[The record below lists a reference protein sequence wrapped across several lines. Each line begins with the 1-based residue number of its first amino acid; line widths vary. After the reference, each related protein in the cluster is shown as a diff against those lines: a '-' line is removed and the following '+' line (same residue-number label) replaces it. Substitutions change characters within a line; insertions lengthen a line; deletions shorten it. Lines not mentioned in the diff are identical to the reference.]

1 MPFMDTAARESW
13 RSALEAWAI
22 PQRLIDAVGVD
33 PHVWHPEFWERMQR
47 AEASRISE
55 SPTMTIVEDL
65 ARGGSVLDVGAGTG
79 RLAIPLAGRG
89 HRVTTVERDPAMA
102 RSLAA
107 EAERAGVVMTQVVGA
122 WPMVATN
129 TGLHDVVLSTHVVYD
144 VAGIG
149 GFVEAMHDRCRR
161 GVVVEMTPRHPWT
174 PLSRYFRAL
183 HDLERPNRPTVDDF
197 CRVVEEVV
205 GVGPHQQRWS
215 APVSHRFVDLQ
226 ELLTFY
232 RRRLLVPPLR
242 SIEAAAL
249 FEPDIHHTD
258 DGWLV
263 LGPTEREMVTV
274 WWRK

>member
-1 MPFMDTAARESW
+1 MENAAREAW

-33 PHVWHPEFWERMQR
+33 PYVWHPEFWERMRR
-47 AEASRISE
+47 AEGSRLAE
-55 SPTMTIVEDL
+55 SPTMAIVEDL
-65 ARGGSVLDVGAGTG
+65 ARGGSILDVGAGTG

-89 HRVTTVERDPAMA
+89 HRVTTVERDPDMA
-102 RSLAA
+102 RSLAT

-122 WPMVATN
+122 WPLVAGN
-129 TGLHDVVLSTHVVYD
+129 TGIHDVVLSTQVVYD
-144 VAGIG
+144 VSGVG
-149 GFVEAMHDRCRR
+149 GFVEAMHDRARR

-183 HDLERPNRPTVDDF
+183 HALERPSRPTVDDF
-197 CRVVEEVV
+197 GRVVEEVV
-205 GVGPHQQRWS
+205 GVSPHQKRWT
-215 APVSHRFVDLQ
+215 APTGLRFVDLQ

-232 RRRLLVPPLR
+232 RRRLLVPPIR

-249 FEPDIHHTD
+249 LEADVRHTD

-263 LGPTEREMVTV
+263 LGPEEREMVTL